1 MIKTASESSNSSVTI
16 TLNVTI
22 IIKNVIKP
30 KI

>member
-1 MIKTASESSNSSVTI
+1 MINTASESSNSSVTI